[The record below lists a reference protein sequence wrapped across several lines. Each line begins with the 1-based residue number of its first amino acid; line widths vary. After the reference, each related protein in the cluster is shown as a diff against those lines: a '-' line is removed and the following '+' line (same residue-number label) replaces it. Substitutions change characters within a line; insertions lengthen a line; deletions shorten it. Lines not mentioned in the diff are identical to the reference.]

1 MLNRARLSTRDLRMP
16 LTSTTVPSAKSTKTT
31 PALGKAEMGKSAAQQ
46 ISEGLAA
53 PDQPEIETKPEDQPN
68 Q

>member
-1 MLNRARLSTRDLRMP
+1 MP